1 MGIKYEILFSAE
13 HWQWQHRRQKQNK
26 KSEHSHVYGKRIDNS
41 VFINTNW
48 GFTSELFV
56 QEQTQMVRVDK
67 NKTKLK
73 PGRNW
78 TELNNLKFCGE
89 MFD

>member
-1 MGIKYEILFSAE
+1 MKFYFLLNIDNDNIDDK
-13 HWQWQHRRQKQNK
+13 NK

-48 GFTSELFV
+48 GFTSKLFV

-73 PGRNW
+73 LGRNR
-78 TELNNLKFCGE
+78 TDN
-89 MFD
+89 